1 MGFHLHASISP
12 RLGPERLPDYG
23 SRMGTL
29 KLKRVYEPRDVTDGY
44 RVLVDRLWPRGV
56 SKAEAGIDEW
66 DKDVAPSTALRTW
79 FGHDPAKFAE
89 FTQRYRAELD
99 GSPALTALRST
110 CAQHDVVTLLY
121 AARDVEHNEAVVLQ
135 DLLG

>member
-1 MGFHLHASISP
+1 
-12 RLGPERLPDYG
+12 
-23 SRMGTL
+23 MGTL